1 MDELDSRPGLAVTHD
16 SLDTPLLTLED
27 RSSPSRPNMVRKRSL
42 SSPSKVTIPLAALE
56 TSDTPLPESGSERST
71 NFDGITGLRKRAV
84 KLNAF
89 FGDPRIG
96 SGYIG
101 TRTKQYQLADRKAAL
116 EKLLL
121 DLEDDAKYQAEQ
133 GDLKEI
139 ELEEIRTQLL
149 DTRKVVK
156 ADEATS
162 CSLVDSPS

>member
-1 MDELDSRPGLAVTHD
+1 MDELESGSGPVEHTRD
-16 SLDTPLLTLED
+16 SLATLEG
-27 RSSPSRPNMVRKRSL
+27 RCSSPRLYMTRKRSL
-42 SSPSKVTIPLAALE
+42 SSPSKVTIPIATLE
-56 TSDTPLPESGSERST
+56 TSIPELPTSGSEQPT
-71 NFDGITGLRKRAV
+71 NFDGISGLRKRAV
-84 KLNAF
+84 KLNSF

-121 DLEDDAKYQAEQ
+121 DLEDDAEYQAEQ

-149 DTRKVVK
+149 DARKVVK
-156 ADEATS
+156 ADEATG
-162 CSLVDSPS
+162 DSPADGVL